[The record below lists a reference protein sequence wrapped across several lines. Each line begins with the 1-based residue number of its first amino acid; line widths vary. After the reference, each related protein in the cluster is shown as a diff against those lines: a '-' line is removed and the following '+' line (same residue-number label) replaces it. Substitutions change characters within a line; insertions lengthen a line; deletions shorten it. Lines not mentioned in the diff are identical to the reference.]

1 MNNEFVL
8 NLVEAISMR
17 IAYDY
22 NLDPVE
28 VLRRATDEIT
38 EYFGD
43 MVNISKIVYN
53 KKEYAVLW
61 KSETIGDLYPWN
73 IVSNKRRVMTWR
85 TAIKPVGIIENNVV
99 TLFKK

>member
-28 VLRRATDEIT
+28 VLRRATDEVT

-53 KKEYAVLW
+53 NKEYAVLW

-73 IVSNKRRVMTWR
+73 VVSNKRRVMTWR
-85 TAIKPVGIIENNVV
+85 ASIKPVGIVENNVV

>member
-28 VLRRATDEIT
+28 VLRRATDEVT

-53 KKEYAVLW
+53 NKEYAVLW

-85 TAIKPVGIIENNVV
+85 ASIKPVGTVENNVV

>member
-28 VLRRATDEIT
+28 VLRRATDEVT

-73 IVSNKRRVMTWR
+73 VVSNKRRVMTWR
-85 TAIKPVGIIENNVV
+85 ASIKPIGIVENNVV